1 MQKGEYGYL
10 RYKRKTETIKS
21 IVFFAI
27 AMAIFV
33 IGYISTGTKKN
44 WFTVLAVVSML
55 PVAKQI
61 TVTILYY
68 KYKSGTKE
76 VFDRMKAHEKSAL
89 CLSDIVITAYD
100 KTFELMHVAIVGN
113 TVIGYSEK
121 KKTSEKDGEVYL
133 KNIIEQNGYQG
144 VSVKIY
150 KKEKDYIDRL
160 VQMQEHLSKDKDA
173 NREKAE
179 KSHRLEGNI
188 AQVIK
193 AVSI

>member
-10 RYKRKTETIKS
+10 QYKRKIETVKS
-21 IVFFAI
+21 IAFFAV

-61 TVTILYY
+61 TVTVLYY
-68 KYKSGTKE
+68 RYKSGTKE
-76 VFDRMKAHEKSAL
+76 VFDRIKAHEKSAL

-100 KTFELMHVAIVGN
+100 KTFELMHVGIVAN

-121 KKTSEKDGEVYL
+121 EKMSEKDGEVYL

-150 KKEKDYIDRL
+150 KKEKDYIERL
-160 VQMQEHLSKDKDA
+160 VQMQEHLSKDKDM
-173 NREKAE
+173 NKEKAE
-179 KSHRLEGNI
+179 KNHRLEGKI

>member
-10 RYKRKTETIKS
+10 RYKRKIETIKS
-21 IVFFAI
+21 IVFFSI

-61 TVTILYY
+61 TVTVLYY
-68 KYKSGTKE
+68 RYKSGNKE
-76 VFDRMKAHEKSAL
+76 VFDRIKAKEKSAL

-100 KTFELMHVAIVGN
+100 KTFELMHVAIVAN
-113 TVIGYSEK
+113 TVIGYSEQEK
-121 KKTSEKDGEVYL
+121 MPEKDAEIYL
-133 KNIIEQNGYQG
+133 KNVIEQNGYSG

-150 KKEKDYIDRL
+150 KKENDYMERL
-160 VQMQEHLSKDKDA
+160 VQMQEHLSKDKDM
-173 NREKAE
+173 NKQKAE
-179 KSHRLEGNI
+179 KNHQLEGKI
-188 AQVIK
+188 AKVIK